1 MQLATGAWFEPDDRT
16 ADKTMCIH
24 GNPNIL
30 TRDVGTSKLA
40 QGSTGQLA
48 KVEVERF
55 AGQLPPVRIFEE
67 MRFLDDAGGF
77 STKASHR

>member
-1 MQLATGAWFEPDDRT
+1 MRVR
-16 ADKTMCIH
+16 

-40 QGSTGQLA
+40 QGCTGQIS

-55 AGQLPPVRIFEE
+55 SGDLPPVRIFEPMTFAE
-67 MRFLDDAGGF
+67 QAG
-77 STKASHR
+77 